1 MELLETILESWHRQA
16 QMTKN
21 LLTLFD
27 DNLINVKP
35 AEDSV
40 RAAGHFADIHG
51 CRVEWLRAASG
62 EPWSELE
69 DLWYEEG
76 DGWLFVTNLT
86 KIRACLEA
94 SEAAVEKWVR
104 EAIAT
109 GKQKCGPYDHPLFYL
124 QHQLWHEGYHFG
136 MLHLALR
143 QGGAE
148 PAQDWEEKN
157 VWGLWR
163 DSD

>member
-1 MELLETILESWHRQA
+1 MDTTEALFESWHRQA

-21 LLTLFD
+21 LLSLFD
-27 DNLINVKP
+27 ERLIEVKP

-40 RAAGHFADIHG
+40 KAAGHFADIHG
-51 CRVEWLRAASG
+51 CRVEWLESASG
-62 EPWSELE
+62 RKWPELGH
-69 DLWYEEG
+69 LWYSTE
-76 DGWLFVTNLT
+76 DGWDFVSDLAV
-86 KIRACLEA
+86 IRERLEA
-94 SEAAVEKWVR
+94 SEKAVDEWVR
-104 EAIAT
+104 EAIAAGT
-109 GKQKCGPYDHPLFYL
+109 QKCGPYDHPVLYL

-148 PAQDWEEKN
+148 PEQAWEEAN

-163 DSD
+163 DSE